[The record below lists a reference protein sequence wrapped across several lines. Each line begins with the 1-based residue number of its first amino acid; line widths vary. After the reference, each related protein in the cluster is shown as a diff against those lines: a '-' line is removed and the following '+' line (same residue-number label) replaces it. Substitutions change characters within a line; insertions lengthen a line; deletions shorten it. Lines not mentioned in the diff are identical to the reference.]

1 MPPADGPRQRAD
13 ARENRAR
20 ILAVAIKALQ
30 GAPDMSLNSIA
41 KEAGVG
47 IGTLYRHFPSREAL
61 LVAVYHS
68 ELDHLVTSAA
78 TLLDTMPPWDALVSW
93 LGRLASYGRAKSGFT
108 AVLANTATHDRLA
121 QESYEPLVG
130 ALGALL
136 SANETAGTI
145 RAGVDADDVLLMLG
159 FLWRVSPDDDGESTA
174 RRLLELL
181 LDGLRAGAPTPPPP
195 RQGTRGRR

>member
-1 MPPADGPRQRAD
+1 MPPPADRPRQRAD

-20 ILAVAIKALQ
+20 ILDIAITALQ
-30 GAPDMSLNSIA
+30 GSPDISLNSIA
-41 KEAGVG
+41 KDAGVG

-68 ELDHLVTSAA
+68 ELDQLATSAA

-108 AVLANTATHDRLA
+108 AVLANTTTHDRLA
-121 QESYEPLVG
+121 QESYEPIVG

-136 SANETAGTI
+136 SANEKAGAI
-145 RAGVDADDVLLMLG
+145 RAGVDPDDVLLMLG
-159 FLWRVSPDDDGESTA
+159 FLWRVSPDDGGEAKA
-174 RRLLELL
+174 RRLLGLV
-181 LDGLRAGAPTPPPP
+181 LDGLRAGAPKRPPSH
-195 RQGTRGRR
+195 QGARR